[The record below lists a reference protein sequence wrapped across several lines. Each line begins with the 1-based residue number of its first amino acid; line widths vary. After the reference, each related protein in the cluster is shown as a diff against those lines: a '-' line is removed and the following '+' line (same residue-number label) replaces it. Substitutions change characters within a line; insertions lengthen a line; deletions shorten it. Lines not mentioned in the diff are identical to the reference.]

1 MESFWKHNEEQ
12 SLQWQHCYLRIATL
26 NWTFV
31 LNEGC
36 KIGNYLHY
44 WLFYSVYLWKWLM
57 VSYPGNTVSDFYSSL
72 LKLRAG
78 TINVLLLL
86 LKKGWQRWGAL
97 FGAEDTAEKKGIQGT
112 KKALE
117 GRVAGLSVD
126 HGIFLYLFKSKCN
139 LLNGSFFL
147 WWIRFSCQK
156 CWKMFFFLLTCFLF
170 S

>member
-1 MESFWKHNEEQ
+1 
-12 SLQWQHCYLRIATL
+12 
-26 NWTFV
+26 
-31 LNEGC
+31 
-36 KIGNYLHY
+36 
-44 WLFYSVYLWKWLM
+44 M

-139 LLNGSFFL
+139 LLNGSFFTESQN
-147 WWIRFSCQK
+147 F
-156 CWKMFFFLLTCFLF
+156 
-170 S
+170 